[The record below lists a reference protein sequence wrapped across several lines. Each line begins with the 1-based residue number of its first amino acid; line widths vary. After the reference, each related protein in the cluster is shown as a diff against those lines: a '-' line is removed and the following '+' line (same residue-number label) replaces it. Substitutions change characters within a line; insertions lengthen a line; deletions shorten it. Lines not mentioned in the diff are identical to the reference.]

1 MKMGAVMADR
11 IDVVI
16 PVYRPDQKLEQL
28 IERLNVQTAKPDHV
42 WFLQTMT
49 GTAEDEAV
57 RKIMERADGAQIVP
71 VEKGSYDHGGTRN
84 RGAMLSKADCI
95 LFMTQD
101 AVPANDHLTGTLHR
115 HLMSDSRIA
124 AAYARQLPDERSGV
138 IERYTRLFNYP
149 QISSVKDKSDLGR
162 LGIKTY
168 FCSNVCAMYRREV
181 YEKLGGFV
189 TQTIFN
195 EDMIFASK
203 AVGAGY
209 KIAYAAEAE
218 VIHAHKYSYWQ
229 QLTRNFDLG
238 VSQRQYREIFENVK
252 SESEG
257 VRLVKDTA
265 KYLIK
270 QGKWYLIPDLVIQS
284 GCKLTGYKLGLK
296 YEKLPK
302 SLVKKLSMNK
312 HYWG

>member
-1 MKMGAVMADR
+1 MADH

-16 PVYRPDQKLEQL
+16 PVYRPDEKLKRL
-28 IERLNVQTAKPDHV
+28 IERLNMQTVKPDHV

-49 GTAEDEAV
+49 GTEEDEEV
-57 RKIMERADGAQIVP
+57 RKILVRADGAQVVA

-84 RGAMLSKADCI
+84 RGAMLSKADSI

-101 AVPANDHLTGTLHR
+101 AVPTGNLLIETLHR
-115 HLMSDSRIA
+115 QLMSDSRIA
-124 AAYARQLPDERSGV
+124 VAYARQLPDDRAGV

-149 QISSVKDKSDLGR
+149 AVSSVKDESDLGR

-189 TQTIFN
+189 TRTIFN

-203 AVGAGY
+203 VVGAGY
-209 KIAYAAEAE
+209 KIAYAADAE
-218 VIHAHKYSYWQ
+218 VLHAHKYSYWQ
-229 QLTRNFDLG
+229 QLTRNFDMG

-257 VRLVKDTA
+257 VRLVKDTT
-265 KYLIK
+265 KHLIK

-284 GCKLTGYKLGLK
+284 GCKLIGYKLGLK

-302 SLVKKLSMNK
+302 GIVKKLSMNK
-312 HYWG
+312 QYWGK